1 MKNKKFTVKE
11 LSIQV
16 LLFERRTGSCKK

>member
-11 LSIQV
+11 LFIQV